1 VFRFSVISVISPLRS
16 LNPDSILFIRS
27 SRLLSLFSKLLYRS
41 AHNRKLLIESRGNHL
56 ITGAMNLL
64 SGIRDSYGDQ
74 VAEEMERRLISSI
87 KNKDPQKFSRAAR
100 RLT

>member
-1 VFRFSVISVISPLRS
+1 
-16 LNPDSILFIRS
+16 
-27 SRLLSLFSKLLYRS
+27 
-41 AHNRKLLIESRGNHL
+41 LLIESRGNHL
-56 ITGAMNLL
+56 IAGAMNLL
-64 SGIRDSYGDQ
+64 AGIRESYGDQ